1 MIKTPLE
8 SLLETG
14 FSELKVEFGRRIY
27 GEEVAAGASVDDVL
41 GEQSIEEHNRHLEEA
56 SYHLSKEEFRIEYGA
71 SMMRLTDEQRE
82 CDGDMNPAFFKRM
95 SGNYRNWTVAYSVR
109 SEEVLPCYEREADR
123 LIAKGG
129 LFENLQL
136 SYNDLGVIGIE
147 INGSTKRPNTVR
159 FSGWN
164 LKPRD
169 EPDFAREVRK
179 QLESKKE
186 ALAALESLDDKVF
199 NPADVYQAVMAF
211 LKA

>member
-27 GEEVAAGASVDDVL
+27 GEEVAAVASADDVL
-41 GEQSIEEHNRHLEEA
+41 GEQSIEEHNRHLKEA
-56 SYHLSKEEFRIEYGA
+56 SYHLSKEEFRIEWGA
-71 SMMRLTDEQRE
+71 SFMRLTDEQRE
-82 CDGDMNPAFFKRM
+82 CDGDMNPAFFKRS
-95 SGNYRNWTVAYSVR
+95 SGDYRGWTVEYHVNCG
-109 SEEVLPCYEREADR
+109 EDLPCYEKEADR

-129 LFENLQL
+129 LFERLEL
-136 SYNDLGVIGIE
+136 SYNELGVIELE
-147 INGSTKRPNTVR
+147 INGSTEKPNTVR

-169 EPDFAREVRK
+169 EHDFLREIRK

-186 ALAALESLDDKVF
+186 ALAALQALNSKVF
-199 NPADVYQAVMAF
+199 NPEEVYQAVRAF